1 MSGLRLSSRLVFP
14 GQQDLVSLLLS
25 YQEILALS
33 HHFSQLEQ
41 LQDEENVIY
50 TAETQSP

>member
-1 MSGLRLSSRLVFP
+1 MKVLSRLVFP

-33 HHFSQLEQ
+33 QHFSQQEQ

-50 TAETQSP
+50 TAESQSP